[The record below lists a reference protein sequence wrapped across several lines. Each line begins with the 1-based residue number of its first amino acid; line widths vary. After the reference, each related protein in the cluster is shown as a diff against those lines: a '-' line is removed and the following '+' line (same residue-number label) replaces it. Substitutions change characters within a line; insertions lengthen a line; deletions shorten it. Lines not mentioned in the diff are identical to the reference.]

1 MAANIT
7 DHYIDP
13 NSSGRPVPTT
23 LTAEKQVADGS
34 ITCASLSGWATDTAV
49 HFVIYETDTDGN
61 KIAGT
66 QSDWKGIVSGST
78 INTLTLT
85 GGTDQVYPVGATVVA
100 SPTAGWGSDLVTG
113 LLVEHDQDGTHGA
126 VTATSLTTSGAVLTS
141 PKVITGVNDTNGN
154 ELLKVT
160 ATASAVNE
168 LTLAN
173 AATGNNPVLSAT
185 GGDTNIGITLTP
197 KGTGV
202 VTISDTSG
210 LGGAWTSWTPTW
222 TNLTVGNGTL
232 TGRYVKIG
240 KTIIAN
246 VELVFGT
253 TTSVT
258 GTTISVSLPVTS
270 ASRYGTSSRVLY
282 GYATLLDNGTAT
294 YPAQLE
300 GGPSTS
306 IVEIRAINTAGT
318 YGTAGALTSTIPFT
332 WTTGDSFNLTM
343 TYEAA

>member
-1 MAANIT
+1 MAASIT

-61 KIAGT
+61 KVAGT

-85 GGTDQVYPVGATVVA
+85 GGTDQVYPIGATVVA
-100 SPTAGWGSDLVTG
+100 APTAGWGSDLVTG
-113 LLVEHDQDGTHGA
+113 LLVEHEQDGTHGD
-126 VTATSLTTSGAVLTS
+126 VTATSVTTSGAVLTS

-160 ATASAVNE
+160 ATSSAVNE

-202 VTISDTSG
+202 VTVSDTTG
-210 LGGAWTSWTPTW
+210 LGGAWASWTPTW
-222 TNLTVGNGTL
+222 TNLTVGNGAVVASYTQ
-232 TGRYVKIG
+232 IG
-240 KTIIAN
+240 KTVRATISF
-246 VELVFGT
+246 LLGT
-253 TTSVT
+253 TSAVGTSP
-258 GTTISVSLPVTS
+258 TINLPVTPKS
-270 ASRYGTSSRVLY
+270 TST
-282 GYATLLDNGTAT
+282 YARAYFGQGEALDAGTAV
-294 YPAQLE
+294 YPLVIESAP
-300 GGPSTS
+300 GSSTG
-306 IVEIRAINTAGT
+306 EIKAIGASGT
-318 YGTAGALTSTIPFT
+318 YANTLNISATIPMT
-332 WTTGDSFNLTM
+332 WGNLDGFILRLE
-343 TYEAA
+343 YEAA